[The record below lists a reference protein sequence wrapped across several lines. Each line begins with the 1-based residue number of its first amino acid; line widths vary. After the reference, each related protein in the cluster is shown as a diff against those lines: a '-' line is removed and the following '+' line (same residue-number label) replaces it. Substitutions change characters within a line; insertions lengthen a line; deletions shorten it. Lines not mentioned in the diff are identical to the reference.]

1 MKIKKYVRL
10 DNGLIKFVDDFKMFE
25 RDGRKLYLNYVED
38 VNGELVQ
45 RKNRIV
51 ETADKL
57 STLTNSIKYL
67 LLCNLYHKIN
77 TDNWIKNKPYG
88 KYNVDYEM
96 LADNTLL
103 TLKEISYEE
112 KQWNFIPERF
122 NYALGTKKKTFVLLF
137 EKLEDIDPTVFKK
150 LEWEVIE

>member
-103 TLKEISYEE
+103 TLREISYEE

-122 NYALGTKKKTFVLLF
+122 NYALGT
-137 EKLEDIDPTVFKK
+137 
-150 LEWEVIE
+150 

>member
-57 STLTNSIKYL
+57 STLTNSIKYMFHMFSSIL
-67 LLCNLYHKIN
+67 
-77 TDNWIKNKPYG
+77 
-88 KYNVDYEM
+88 VV
-96 LADNTLL
+96 
-103 TLKEISYEE
+103 
-112 KQWNFIPERF
+112 QWFR
-122 NYALGTKKKTFVLLF
+122 KKV
-137 EKLEDIDPTVFKK
+137 
-150 LEWEVIE
+150 